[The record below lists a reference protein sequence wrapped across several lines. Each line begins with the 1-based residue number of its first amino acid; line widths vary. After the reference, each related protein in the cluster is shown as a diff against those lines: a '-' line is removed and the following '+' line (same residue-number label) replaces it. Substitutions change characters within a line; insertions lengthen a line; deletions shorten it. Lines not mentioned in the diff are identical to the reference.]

1 MRTQVPNSTAFVP
14 AFLGPG
20 LDNSAQS
27 IRIGIGSGAMGG
39 LANCSLRPRRQQRET
54 EEERKFS
61 FHDRSSW
68 SLAAEQPAT
77 IDFVKD
83 DVVRRSCPP

>member
-39 LANCSLRPRRQQRET
+39 LAHCSLRPEAATAT
-54 EEERKFS
+54 EG
-61 FHDRSSW
+61 D
-68 SLAAEQPAT
+68 
-77 IDFVKD
+77 
-83 DVVRRSCPP
+83 RRSEGLAFMIDPVGASPQCNLRPSTS